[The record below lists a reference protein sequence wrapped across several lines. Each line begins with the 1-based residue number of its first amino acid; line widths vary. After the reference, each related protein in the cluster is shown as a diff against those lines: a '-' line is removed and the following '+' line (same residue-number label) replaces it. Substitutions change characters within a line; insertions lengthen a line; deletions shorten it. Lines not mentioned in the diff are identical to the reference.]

1 MYQNEDLRKA
11 LTKDVS
17 ASQAV
22 SVAAD
27 RTVDAPVAV
36 EVVSGT
42 TDGLDS

>member
-11 LTKDVS
+11 LTKDVLV
-17 ASQAV
+17 SQAV

-27 RTVDAPVAV
+27 RTVNAPVEV